1 MDKNN
6 WRAGRMLRF
15 EKDCFVDFTG
25 SGEYLRHYWNVYFVN
40 KNEAWVTG
48 EREGCRLIRYQ
59 KDRTFTSI
67 AFDTRN
73 GLASNLIRDLRVGAE
88 GWVWIATGKGLY
100 YWDGKK
106 LHAVDERMEFR
117 KIAVY
122 GHKTYF
128 WQIKEGFILSGMG
141 H

>member
-1 MDKNN
+1 MK
-6 WRAGRMLRF
+6 
-15 EKDCFVDFTG
+15 
-25 SGEYLRHYWNVYFVN
+25 
-40 KNEAWVTG
+40 AWVTG

-122 GHKTYF
+122 GQKTYF
-128 WQIKEGFILSGMG
+128 LANKGGVYTFRNGALKRKFLLKEILLIMIT
-141 H
+141 